1 MQRRQFLAIT
11 ALSTAAL
18 AAGSRGSARA
28 AEKIK
33 IGFLVKQAEEPWF
46 QTEWRFAQK
55 AADEHHFELLK
66 IAVPDG
72 ERTLTAIDS
81 LVANGAQGF
90 VICTPD
96 VRLGPSIV
104 AKARAG
110 DLKLVTVDD
119 RFVGADGKFMENVPY
134 LGMDAHAIGQT
145 QGKLLIEQAKARNW
159 NFSETGAIV
168 NTFEELDTA
177 HQRTS
182 GSVESLLDGG
192 FPKDNIYYA
201 PNRTTDIPG
210 SFDASN
216 IVLTQHHDKKHFLV
230 IGMND
235 NAVLG
240 GIRATEGAR
249 YAAADVIGIGINGT
263 DVTAELEKKEV
274 TGLYGSLLLSPN
286 IHGYKTAMMVYDWV
300 TKGTKPPLYT
310 PIRDVTLITR
320 ENFRQKLTE
329 MGMM

>member
-1 MQRRQFLAIT
+1 MKRRDFVG
-11 ALSTAAL
+11 L
-18 AAGSRGSARA
+18 AAVSAVALTGFAGTVARA
-28 AEKIK
+28 ADKIK

-46 QTEWRFAQK
+46 QTEWRFAEK
-55 AADEHHFELLK
+55 AAQDHGFELLK

-81 LVANGAQGF
+81 LAANGAAGF

-104 AKARAG
+104 AKAKAN

-119 RFVGADGKFMENVPY
+119 RFVGPDGKFMEDVPY
-134 LGMDAHAIGQT
+134 VGMDAHAVGQT
-145 QGKLLIEQAKARNW
+145 QGKLLLEQAKARGW
-159 NFSETGAIV
+159 NLADTGAIV
-168 NTFEELDTA
+168 NSFEELDTA

-182 GSVESLLDGG
+182 GSIESLLAGG
-192 FPKDNIYYA
+192 FPKESIYNA

-240 GIRATEGAR
+240 GIRATEGAGLKP
-249 YAAADVIGIGINGT
+249 ADVIGIGINGT
-263 DVTAELEKKEV
+263 DVIAELEKKEV

-286 IHGYKTAMMVYDWV
+286 VHGYKTTMMVYDWQ
-300 TKGTKPPLYT
+300 TKGTVPPKFT

-320 ENFRQKLTE
+320 ENFKQKLTE

>member
-1 MQRRQFLAIT
+1 MERRQFLSLT
-11 ALSTAAL
+11 ALSAIAFTGTAL
-18 AAGSRGSARA
+18 SRARA

-72 ERTLTAIDS
+72 EHTLTAIDS
-81 LVANGAQGF
+81 LAANGAQGF

-104 AKARAG
+104 AEAKAN

-145 QGKLLIEQAKARNW
+145 QGQILIEQAKKRQW
-159 NFSETGAIV
+159 NLADTGAIV

-182 GSVESLLDGG
+182 GSVESLLAGG

-216 IVLTQHHDKKHFLV
+216 IVLTQHHEKKHFLV

-240 GIRATEGAR
+240 GIRATEGAG
-249 YAAADVIGIGINGT
+249 YKAPDVIGIGINGT
-263 DVTAELEKKEV
+263 DVTAELEKNEV

-286 IHGYKTAMMVYDWV
+286 IHGYKTTMMVYDWV
-300 TKGTKPPLYT
+300 TKGVQPPLFT